1 MIRENLRFHLW
12 AFGSL
17 RLLLSLLD
25 EAKLAFQLSRFNFL
39 RRKICRNMRNIS
51 LSWLQLNL
59 TDRNFFLSFFSARD
73 HIISFS
79 NFVIIQWLKKE
90 KKREKKQG
98 ISRVPE
104 SLWKKKRKLEREIS
118 CAERESRIHGIKES
132 RKFAEY
138 LKIESLDKT
147 LGFLFLPRR
156 IKDGTTL
163 RCYKKHVYVRSSKNW

>member
-104 SLWKKKRKLEREIS
+104 SLWKKKKKTGEGNFMRGERVKNPRHK
-118 CAERESRIHGIKES
+118 RESKICGISKDRILGQDTGILVSPSTNKKRNDVTLLQETRV
-132 RKFAEY
+132 RKVE
-138 LKIESLDKT
+138 
-147 LGFLFLPRR
+147 
-156 IKDGTTL
+156 
-163 RCYKKHVYVRSSKNW
+163 